1 MAFFDNIGK
10 KISDLGQGAMTKTRD
25 LADSARTSAAISDEE
40 RKINSY
46 YSQLGRLYY
55 AKCADSADGEFLNI
69 VNMIKDSNR
78 RIEELRAENRARKGL
93 VKCPKCGAENTV
105 DSVFCCAC
113 GNRMEFQATTPS
125 GGTEN
130 VSSEEVTGQSAEIV
144 PDEETGH
151 IEADVST
158 EEHSDNEPAA
168 DETIQEVA
176 AEANEVPVQRVCSSC
191 GAPLNEGAVFCGS
204 CGTRQ

>member
-1 MAFFDNIGK
+1 
-10 KISDLGQGAMTKTRD
+10 
-25 LADSARTSAAISDEE
+25 
-40 RKINSY
+40 
-46 YSQLGRLYY
+46 
-55 AKCADSADGEFLNI
+55 
-69 VNMIKDSNR
+69 
-78 RIEELRAENRARKGL
+78 
-93 VKCPKCGAENTV
+93 
-105 DSVFCCAC
+105 
-113 GNRMEFQATTPS
+113 MEFQAATPS

-130 VSSEEVTGQSAEIV
+130 VSSEEVTGQSAVIV

-204 CGTRQ
+204 CGTRQYIRVKGGGTVWTVPIIGNVLQKMRFGDTGRV

>member
-25 LADSARTSAAISDEE
+25 LAYSARTSAAISDEE

-55 AKCADSADGEFLNI
+55 AKCAGSADGEFLNI

-93 VKCPKCGAENTV
+93 VKCPQCGAENAV
-105 DSVFCCAC
+105 DSLFCCAC
-113 GNRMEFQATTPS
+113 GNRMEFHAATPS
-125 GGTEN
+125 GGAEN
-130 VSSEEVTGQSAEIV
+130 VSDEEVAGQDIV
-144 PDEETGH
+144 PDEETGRTGSG
-151 IEADVST
+151 VST
-158 EEHSDNEPAA
+158 EEQADNEHAA
-168 DETIQEVA
+168 DGTA
-176 AEANEVPVQRVCSSC
+176 AEVSAQESEVPEQRVCSSC
-191 GAPLNEGAVFCGS
+191 GAPLDEGAVFCGS

>member
-55 AKCADSADGEFLNI
+55 AKCAGSADGEFLNI

-93 VKCPKCGAENTV
+93 VKCPQCGAENAV
-105 DSVFCCAC
+105 DSLFCCAC
-113 GNRMEFQATTPS
+113 GNRMEFHAATPS
-125 GGTEN
+125 GGAEN
-130 VSSEEVTGQSAEIV
+130 VSGEKAAGQDIV
-144 PDEETGH
+144 SDEKQP
-151 IEADVST
+151 
-158 EEHSDNEPAA
+158 DNEPAA

>member
-1 MAFFDNIGK
+1 MAFFD

-55 AKCADSADGEFLNI
+55 AKCAGSADGEFLNI

-93 VKCPKCGAENTV
+93 VKCPQCGAENAV
-105 DSVFCCAC
+105 DSLFCCAC
-113 GNRMEFQATTPS
+113 GNRMEFHAATPS
-125 GGTEN
+125 GGAEN
-130 VSSEEVTGQSAEIV
+130 VSDEEVAGQDIV
-144 PDEETGH
+144 PDEETGRTGSG
-151 IEADVST
+151 VST
-158 EEHSDNEPAA
+158 EEQADNEHAA
-168 DETIQEVA
+168 DETA
-176 AEANEVPVQRVCSSC
+176 AEVSAQESEVPEQRVCSSC
-191 GAPLNEGAVFCGS
+191 GAPLDEGAVFCGS

>member
-93 VKCPKCGAENTV
+93 VKCPKCGAENAV
-105 DSVFCCAC
+105 DSLFCCAC
-113 GNRMEFQATTPS
+113 GNRMEFHAATPS
-125 GGTEN
+125 GGAEN
-130 VSSEEVTGQSAEIV
+130 VSGEKAAGQDIVSDEKQPDSES
-144 PDEETGH
+144 
-151 IEADVST
+151 
-158 EEHSDNEPAA
+158 AA
-168 DETIQEVA
+168 DETA
-176 AEANEVPVQRVCSSC
+176 TGAPAETNEIPEQRVCSSC
-191 GAPLNEGAVFCGS
+191 GAPIGEGAVFCGS